1 MIDKILFS
9 LIFISLWGHAENC
22 LNPKADDAQI
32 RAFIKEI
39 IIDIEKSRVASL
51 ASKFQY
57 PLSALAFQFK
67 NREAFITR
75 WKKDS
80 LLKSTMELKVYDEN
94 DKYVGTVKAKDSS
107 KIQIHYTKCKTA
119 QFAITPGMMFDVKK
133 ISNRYKIVFWTS
145 VY

>member
-1 MIDKILFS
+1 MIHKILFG

-22 LNPKADDAQI
+22 LNPKEDDAQI

-51 ASKFQY
+51 ANKFQY
-57 PLSALAFQFK
+57 PLSALAFKFK
-67 NREAFITR
+67 NREAFISR
-75 WKKDS
+75 WKKDG

-94 DKYVGTVKAKDSS
+94 DKYVGTTTVQDSS
-107 KIQIHYTKCKTA
+107 KLKIYYTKCKTV
-119 QFAITPGMMFDVKK
+119 QFAITPGMMFNVKK